1 MVVVN
6 DIYVQQ
12 CISSFSNLEGGAC
25 EKCYVVKTRGVWN
38 DMSKVVLSSDD
49 DDKN

>member
-1 MVVVN
+1 MYNNVFPLF
-6 DIYVQQ
+6 QT
-12 CISSFSNLEGGAC
+12 LKGAC

-49 DDKN
+49 DDDKN